1 MMLIIGPS
9 HHSLGF
15 LRGGGDGGTE
25 TGARTRTGKDGDL
38 GEKKRRDKRGR
49 GCWLLAAA
57 DSSTGPK
64 AWLGGAPAHSG
75 GRGPKPKQGRLG
87 IGWLQNKTLLVPSES
102 VLGSQ
107 RLSGTSAG
115 YRIHS
120 TPLVCPL

>member
-1 MMLIIGPS
+1 MG
-9 HHSLGF
+9 GRR
-15 LRGGGDGGTE
+15 RGRGRGRG
-25 TGARTRTGKDGDL
+25 RTGTW
-38 GEKKRRDKRGR
+38 ERKRGETR
-49 GCWLLAAA
+49 GAGAAGCWLLAAA
-57 DSSTGPK
+57 DSSTAPK

-120 TPLVCPL
+120 TALVCLL